1 MNWHLLIHQI
11 PAKPSYFRAKIWRRL
26 QKIGAVPIKQAVY
39 VMPCTD
45 RSREDLGWVAKEI
58 IESGGDAVLVE
69 ATFLEGLSDE
79 QVVELF
85 ASARQADYE
94 KLLHEISA
102 LSADWHLSAGNEI
115 AALECNSTLR
125 KLRKTYTD
133 IQKIDFFSGPGQA
146 QVEAS
151 LASLETNLR
160 GAKNLYQDKPDHA
173 KVLKGKTWVTRTNI
187 YVDRMASAWFI
198 RSFIDKEA
206 TFKFVPGNRYQPQEN
221 ELRFDMMEA
230 EFTHINEQCTFEVL
244 AEIFTENDKA
254 LGRIAQIIH
263 DIDVNDD
270 AFGLE
275 ETAGIKALF
284 DGIVAA
290 EQSDAKRIERASALL
305 NDLYAYCCHSNI

>member
-115 AALECNSTLR
+115 TALECNSTLR

-133 IQKIDFFSGPGQA
+133 VQKIDFFSGSGQA
-146 QVEAS
+146 LVEAS

-173 KVLKGKTWVTRTNI
+173 KVLKGKTWVTRANI

-230 EFTHINEQCTFEVL
+230 EFTHINEQCTFEVF
-244 AEIFTENDKA
+244 AKIFAENDKA

-270 AFGLE
+270 AFELE

-305 NDLYAYCCHSNI
+305 NDLYAYCCHSSI